1 MRTKI
6 LELYPGLVKL
16 TYSTDDGERI
26 TRHFIVPDTGGYVRE
41 WTPCGFYPQVYEG
54 LDVKEWA
61 RRGPHPQVCE
71 GLGRRG
77 ATLMASPDTLVSVI
91 RREWRKYRESLI

>member
-16 TYSTDDGERI
+16 TYSTDDGERL
-26 TRHFIVPDTGGYVRE
+26 TRHFIAVGGYVRE
-41 WTPCGFYPQVYEG
+41 WSP
-54 LDVKEWA
+54 
-61 RRGPHPQVCE
+61 RGSNPQVCE

-91 RREWRKYRESLI
+91 RREWRKYRA